1 MLKLPGASKKPEAGP
16 VVKYNISDICTDINI
31 VDKYEDYIKK
41 TIGSNVVIPLTRFV
55 EIFVKKKIV
64 NK

>member
-31 VDKYEDYIKK
+31 VDKYEDYIK
-41 TIGSNVVIPLTRFV
+41 
-55 EIFVKKKIV
+55 
-64 NK
+64 